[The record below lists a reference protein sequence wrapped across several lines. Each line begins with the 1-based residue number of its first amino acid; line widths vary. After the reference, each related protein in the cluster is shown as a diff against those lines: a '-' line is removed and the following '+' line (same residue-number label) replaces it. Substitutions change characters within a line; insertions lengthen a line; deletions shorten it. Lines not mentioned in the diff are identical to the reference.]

1 MTGFSG
7 GEALERRL
15 AEIAEGLGNGEVLRV
30 GFLESATYP
39 DGTPVA
45 LVAGANE
52 FGDPGRNRP
61 PRPFFRNM
69 ITDNA
74 QMWPAELGAVIRT
87 SGYDVGQALGLMGER
102 IRGQLQASIRSFSEP
117 PLAPSTIAAKARGR
131 VDEHQGGYGPEKP
144 LIHTA
149 HMLNSVDY
157 DTQEGSD

>member
-7 GEALERRL
+7 GEALERKL
-15 AEIAEGLGNGEVLRV
+15 EEIAEKLGDGQVLRV
-30 GFLESATYP
+30 GFLENAAYP

-69 ITDNA
+69 IA
-74 QMWPAELGAVIRT
+74 GASQMWPKELSSVLKLN
-87 SGYDVGQALGLMGER
+87 GYDAGRALGLMGER
-102 IRGQLQASIRSFSEP
+102 IKGQLQASIRSFADP
-117 PLAPSTIAAKARGR
+117 ALAEATIVAKSRGR
-131 VDEHQGGYGPEKP
+131 VGDHQAGYGPEKP
-144 LIHTA
+144 LIETG

-157 DTQEGSD
+157 DVQEGDA